1 MSSTSRGAER
11 HPDDFYAT
19 PEWATLA
26 LLRVLGPHAPG
37 RILEPTAGTGAI
49 VRALRKH
56 WPGCGVTANEIDAER
71 AELLHDAGAKI
82 VKVTDFLVEGF
93 LGQDLIITNPP
104 FKLAMP
110 IIERSRQ
117 IAREVALLLRLNFLG
132 SQERAAFWHE
142 HPADVYVL
150 PRRPSFAASL
160 KCKKKCGWATTLPLD
175 AERPKVC
182 PACSAAVT
190 VTTSDSCEYAWFVWG
205 PGRGGRWQVLDLGEE
220 AAA

>member
-1 MSSTSRGAER
+1 MA
-11 HPDDFYAT
+11 DDWYET

-26 LLRVLGPHAPG
+26 LLRVLGTQAPS
-37 RILEPTAGTGAI
+37 RILEPTAGRGAI

-56 WPGCGVTANEIDAER
+56 WRGCQVTANEIDAER
-71 AELLHDAGAKI
+71 AELLHDAGATI

-93 LGQDLIITNPP
+93 LAQDLIITNPP

-110 IIERSRQ
+110 VIDRSRQ

-132 SQERAAFWHE
+132 SQERAAFWRE

-160 KCKKKCGWATTLPLD
+160 KCKKKCGWAATLPLD
-175 AERPKVC
+175 VERPKACPVC
-182 PACSAAVT
+182 GAGVS

-205 PGRGGRWQVLDLGEE
+205 PGRGGRWEVLQLDEE